1 MEYVKICGLK
11 DVDMV
16 RLCKD
21 HGANAV
27 GFIYNVP
34 QSPRNLEKEA
44 LEQILSIIPDEM
56 ITVIVFKPLNIT
68 DIKNIVEEIATKY
81 YQVHCSF
88 EINQLKNLSKD
99 IRQKL
104 IVGLK
109 ANESNK
115 EPMIE
120 FINSNYSEFFAFLI
134 DSSEGHGKLLNY
146 DLIEEILYKCNKAKI
161 IIAGGI
167 NEENVARLLVVDN
180 LFGIDVSSSLES
192 EKGVKNPNLIKN
204 FLNKVNSIVK

>member
-11 DVDMV
+11 DIGMV
-16 RLCKD
+16 MFCREN
-21 HGANAV
+21 GANAV

-34 QSPRNLEKEA
+34 ESPRNLEKETI
-44 LEQILSIIPDEM
+44 EQILSSIPNDL
-56 ITVIVFKPLNIT
+56 ITVIVFKPSDNTEIQKIIE
-68 DIKNIVEEIATKY
+68 DIGTNY
-81 YQVHCSF
+81 YQIHCSF
-88 EINQLKNLSKD
+88 DLDQLKNLSKD
-99 IRQKL
+99 IKCKL

-109 ANESNK
+109 INK
-115 EPMIE
+115 VNKKPMIE
-120 FINSNYSEFFAFLI
+120 FINSNSNEFFAFLI

-146 DLIEEILYKCNKAKI
+146 DLIKEILNKSNKAKI

-167 NEENVARLLVVDN
+167 NEKNVDRLLSIDN

-204 FLNKVNSIVK
+204 FMKKVNSIIK